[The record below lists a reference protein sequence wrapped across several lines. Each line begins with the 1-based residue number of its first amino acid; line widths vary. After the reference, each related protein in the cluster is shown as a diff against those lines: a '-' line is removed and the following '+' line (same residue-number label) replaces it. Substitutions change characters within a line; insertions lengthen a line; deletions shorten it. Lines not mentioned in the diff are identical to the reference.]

1 MSVDPSQVL
10 AEVYSGVAEVGRTV
24 TVTAYADTYSPTT
37 GNTTRTP
44 TTYSLLAS
52 PIYNQQRGVT
62 TDSQPR
68 GSAQIIIPAQGVT
81 FTLQA
86 GQKVQVGTVAYTIT
100 VVGRLELQSTLI
112 AYELTLQE
120 GAP

>member
-1 MSVDPSQVL
+1 MSVDPTQVL

-24 TVTAYADTYSPTT
+24 SITAYADTYSPVT

-44 TTYSLLAS
+44 TTYSVLAS
-52 PIYNQQRGVT
+52 PLYNQSRSIT
-62 TDSQPR
+62 NDSQPR
-68 GSAQIIIPAQGVT
+68 GTAQIIIPAQGVT

-86 GQKVQVGTVAYTIT
+86 GQKVTVGSKVYTIT
-100 VVGRLELQSTLI
+100 VVGRLELVTTLL